1 MKPTRRSD
9 SKQRLMI
16 AAVVLVISAAGIQ
29 ADDGTAFFEREIRPI
44 LVKRCESCHSAARSK
59 TRGGL
64 ALDSAEGWKKG
75 GEHGPAIV
83 PGDVSASLIIK
94 AISYGD
100 DELQMPPE
108 ENGGKLPPG
117 EIARL
122 TEWVRRGAPDPRT
135 LAVARRGGLTENEI
149 RQWWAFQPL
158 AVAAFKSPANSL
170 SNVIDQMIDSR
181 LGSTGLAAAGA
192 ADRRTLVR
200 RATYDLTGLPP
211 SENEVAVFLAD
222 KSAGAFDKLVE
233 RLLASPR
240 YGERWGRHWLDV
252 VRYADTAGEN
262 TDHPIADAWRYRNW
276 VIGAF
281 NENMPYDRFVR
292 EQLAGDLLH
301 RQDSGE
307 AFARGLVATGFLA
320 ISRRFD
326 HDSDKHMHLTH
337 EDAIDTMGKAFLGLS
352 IACARCHDHKY
363 DPISAS
369 DYYALYGIL
378 ESSRFSFPGCEAKQK
393 PRDMVPLQ
401 RPEEW
406 SRTVEPWEKAM
417 ARTNEELMTID
428 KELAEAAKGLSAIP
442 AGSLQ
447 AISSGSVPEGGGQ
460 NLAVEKTRKV
470 KVRRGE
476 LLVLTIDP
484 AGNYGADTTAIQWKI
499 RESGSGRSWD
509 LTTDVIGDFL
519 SANPRDCADNEAS
532 WVFLDARRDS
542 LALLPD
548 QARSL
553 SGNGSLQAW
562 RKGENPA
569 VFVNT
574 SDKPVKVWT
583 TLAARSLFV
592 HPAQDG
598 PVAIGWASAVE
609 GEVEIS
615 GRVADAHNGG
625 TSGVNWRLTHVAA
638 DLRPILANLRA
649 LAGKRQA
656 VARRR
661 DELLARTP
669 PREQAYAVIDAE
681 KPVDTKMHLRGD
693 PEKPGDAV
701 PRRWLDLFG
710 GERVPA
716 GAGSGR
722 LQLARWLSDPKNPL
736 VSRVIV
742 NRVWQYHFGKGL
754 VGTPNDF
761 GTRGQKPTHP
771 ELLDT
776 LAAWFVAS
784 GWDLKALH
792 QAIMGS
798 RAYQRSSDLADTA
811 AFARNTEADP
821 TNSMLWRFDRRRL
834 SAEELRDSLLS
845 ASGGLDYTP
854 AGPHPLPDPAGWSY
868 TQHVPFAG
876 VPETPQRSVYQM
888 TLRNRRAPFLALFD
902 GADPNA
908 TTPLRQVTTVP
919 TQSLYFMNDASFHAQ
934 AEALA
939 RRVVAEHVT
948 VDKVAR
954 LYAILFQRE
963 ATDGEKD
970 RAEGFIKK
978 YEAMLAGPDVG
989 ISQAERSQA
998 AWAAFCRVL
1007 MSSNEFLYLD

>member
-1 MKPTRRSD
+1 MRLTRRSH
-9 SKQRLMI
+9 SRFSLMLVAAALAI
-16 AAVVLVISAAGIQ
+16 PAAVSSA
-29 ADDGTAFFEREIRPI
+29 DENTAYFEREIRPI
-44 LVKRCESCHSAARSK
+44 LVKRCELCHSAARSK
-59 TRGGL
+59 TGGSL

-83 PGDVSASLIIK
+83 PGDVSASLVLK
-94 AISYGD
+94 AISYSD
-100 DELQMPPE
+100 NNLQMPPE

-135 LAVARRGGLTENEI
+135 HAVARRGGLTENEI
-149 RQWWAFQPL
+149 RQWWAFQPV
-158 AVAAFKSPANSL
+158 AVASVKLPGKTL
-170 SNVIDQMIDSR
+170 SNVIDQIIDTR
-181 LGSTGLAAAGA
+181 LASAGLAAAGA
-192 ADRRTLVR
+192 ADLRTLVR

-211 SENEVAVFLAD
+211 AEEEVAAFQAD
-222 KSAGAFDKLVE
+222 QSPDAFDKMVE

-262 TDHPIADAWRYRNW
+262 SDHPIADAWRYRNW
-276 VIGAF
+276 VIDAF
-281 NENMPYDRFVR
+281 NGNMPYDSFVR
-292 EQLAGDLLH
+292 EQVAGDLLH
-301 RQDSGE
+301 KQDSGE

-320 ISRRFD
+320 IARRFD

-401 RPEEW
+401 KPEDW

-417 ARTNEELMTID
+417 ATTNDEITTID
-428 KELAEAAKGLSAIP
+428 KELIEAAKGLSAMP
-442 AGSLQ
+442 AGSVRPI
-447 AISSGSVPEGGGQ
+447 ASGAVPEGGGQ
-460 NLAVEKTRKV
+460 SLANRKPLKV

-484 AGNYGADTTAIQWKI
+484 AGNYGADTTAIDWQI
-499 RESGSGRSWD
+499 RQLGGIRAWD
-509 LTTDVIGDFL
+509 LTTDVVGDFL
-519 SANPRDCADNEAS
+519 AANPHASADKEAL

-548 QARSL
+548 QARGL
-553 SGNGSLQAW
+553 SGNGSLLAW

-569 VFVNT
+569 VFANT
-574 SDKPVKVWT
+574 SDKHVKVWT
-583 TLAARSLFV
+583 ALAPRSLFV

-598 PVAIGWASAVE
+598 PVAIGWASPLE

-625 TSGVNWRLTHVAA
+625 PNGVNWRLTHVAA
-638 DLRPILANLRA
+638 DLSPTLAKLVD
-649 LAGKRQA
+649 LASKRQS
-656 VARRR
+656 VARRK
-661 DELLARTP
+661 DELVAKSP
-669 PREQAYAVIDAE
+669 PRELAYAVIDAQ

-693 PEKPGDAV
+693 PEKPGDVV

-710 GERVPA
+710 GEKVPA

-722 LQLARWLSDPKNPL
+722 VQLAGWLSDPKNPL

-761 GTRGQKPTHP
+761 GTRGQKPTHL
-771 ELLDT
+771 ELLDR

-792 QAIMGS
+792 RAIMSS
-798 RAYQRSSDLADTA
+798 RAYQRSVDMADPE

-821 TNSMLWRFDRRRL
+821 NNSLLWRFDRRRL
-834 SAEELRDSLLS
+834 SAEELRDSLLG
-845 ASGGLDYTP
+845 ASGGLDLSP
-854 AGPHPLPDPAGWSY
+854 AGPHPLPDSATWSY
-868 TQHVPFAG
+868 SQHVPFAG
-876 VPETPQRSVYQM
+876 VPETPRRSVYQM

-919 TQSLYFMNDASFHAQ
+919 TQSLFFMNDPFFHAR

-939 RRVVAEHVT
+939 RRVT
-948 VDKVAR
+948 GQPTTIDKVAR
-954 LYAILFQRE
+954 LYGILFQRKP
-963 ATDGEKD
+963 TDIEKD
-970 RAEGFIKK
+970 RAEGFIGR
-978 YEAMLAGPDVG
+978 YEAMLAGAEGGASP
-989 ISQAERSQA
+989 AERSQV

-1007 MSSNEFLYLD
+1007 LSSNEFLYLD